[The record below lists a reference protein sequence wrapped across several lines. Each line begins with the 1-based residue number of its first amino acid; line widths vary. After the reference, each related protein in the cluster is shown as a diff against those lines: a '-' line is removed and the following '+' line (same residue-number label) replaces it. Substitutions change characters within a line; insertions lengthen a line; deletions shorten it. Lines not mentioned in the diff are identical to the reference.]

1 MSASLPP
8 ASSSEG
14 PPAPS
19 RLLPPPRSDKTAIEW
34 KEEGNQY
41 YREKDYRTA
50 ADCYTQALA
59 LDPDGPTTAY
69 LYLSNRASCFLQ
81 LEKWA
86 DAAADA
92 HRSLSLVPADIGFSK
107 GYYRLAKACL
117 EMGKYGAANE
127 AIIKGLAQEPSNRE
141 LRLLEG
147 SLNDSRARELASI
160 KTAKDPRKRVAP
172 ADLQTLGTLGEGN
185 FSRIL
190 HVMHRETGEHFAL
203 KVLEKSQVER
213 VKKRHPN
220 VANEISME
228 RRILSR
234 LRHPN
239 VIELYHAFQDYTC
252 LYLLLEYCPGGEVW
266 QRLQADGGGEASV
279 GVPGSFA
286 RFYAREVICGLSFL
300 HGRGIIHRD
309 VKPENMVLTAKGR
322 LKLIDFGSAKD
333 TEETDLNGPEFV
345 GTPEYM
351 SPEASR
357 SRETLMEGDL
367 WALGCCLYQFL
378 VGLSPFRAPSP
389 YLVFLRS
396 RRCNPTYPAV
406 IPPLARDLIGRLLR
420 KQPQERLGS
429 FRHSNIDAQGHAA
442 ILDHLFFSSLSS
454 SPSSASFVSSSFS
467 SSSSSPAKEAV
478 AGVGTGVKATNGGKE
493 GSSRSL
499 PLAPSPGSETDVD
512 IVLEATPREARLRE
526 LAAQCVTQAMSTTPP
541 ADDFTECMT
550 TLSGEERAVVFHL
563 LERQGRLGE
572 PRILRLAQLGICSSL
587 PSGSCSSSA
596 GQRAKA
602 RLLGRVDWSGKELYG
617 LGKADQSKYMGPFF
631 CVYLGGLSG
640 IGGGLGEQQV
650 GLEGR
655 RRKELEKA
663 VLGINRLR
671 PRLVVVSPALWK
683 EEEDGEEEERVWEIL
698 GRISESIP
706 VVVTGSSRGREAG
719 RVEGGGCGFW
729 YGGMR
734 GLVVTGK
741 VVQEGGKEDKKRE
754 EDWVVEELEQA
765 RYNDSQA
772 VLVFAS
778 QPWFSAPEMDGSE
791 SGKKEKD
798 SGRRNCNEA
807 ISSRLRKWALGKL
820 HGRETA
826 LRAVLVPALAL
837 LPSWVLDVVAG
848 REEGTTAASESS
860 SDEEE
865 SDSDEEDIRKR
876 EEEEEVMETESTSKV
891 QQVMVR
897 DVCIIEVYRERLS
910 YSFLTAEELAAH
922 QAVQLA
928 YEVPAGED

>member
-1 MSASLPP
+1 
-8 ASSSEG
+8 
-14 PPAPS
+14 
-19 RLLPPPRSDKTAIEW
+19 
-34 KEEGNQY
+34 
-41 YREKDYRTA
+41 
-50 ADCYTQALA
+50 
-59 LDPDGPTTAY
+59 
-69 LYLSNRASCFLQ
+69 
-81 LEKWA
+81 
-86 DAAADA
+86 
-92 HRSLSLVPADIGFSK
+92 
-107 GYYRLAKACL
+107 
-117 EMGKYGAANE
+117 
-127 AIIKGLAQEPSNRE
+127 
-141 LRLLEG
+141 
-147 SLNDSRARELASI
+147 
-160 KTAKDPRKRVAP
+160 
-172 ADLQTLGTLGEGN
+172 
-185 FSRIL
+185 
-190 HVMHRETGEHFAL
+190 MHRVTGEHFAL

-220 VANEISME
+220 VVNEISME

-266 QRLQADGGGEASV
+266 QRLQADGGGLASV
-279 GVPGSFA
+279 GVPESFA
-286 RFYAREVICGLSFL
+286 RFYARELICGLSFL
-300 HGRGIIHRD
+300 HSRGIIHRD
-309 VKPENMVLTAKGR
+309 VKPENMVLTAGGR

-333 TEETDLNGPEFV
+333 TVETDLNGPEFV

-351 SPEASR
+351 SPEASK
-357 SRETLMEGDL
+357 SRETLMEGDI

-429 FRHSNIDAQGHAA
+429 FRNSNIDAQGHAA
-442 ILDHLFFSSLSS
+442 ILAHSFFSSFSS
-454 SPSSASFVSSSFS
+454 SPSSAPSPSSPS
-467 SSSSSPAKEAV
+467 SSSSSSSSLSSPAKEAV
-478 AGVGTGVKATNGGKE
+478 VEVGTGVAALTNGGKE

-499 PLAPSPGSETDVD
+499 TLASSPDSEIDVE

-541 ADDFTECMT
+541 AVDFTECMT
-550 TLSGEERAVVFHL
+550 SLSAGERAVVFHL

-572 PRILRLAQLGICSSL
+572 PRILRLAQLGILSSL

-596 GQRAKA
+596 GQVAKA

-617 LGKADQSKYMGPFF
+617 LGKADQSKYTGPFF

-640 IGGGLGEQQV
+640 SGDGLGEQEV
-650 GLEGR
+650 GMEER

-671 PRLVVVSPALWK
+671 PRLVVVSPAIWK
-683 EEEDGEEEERVWEIL
+683 EADGEEEESVWEIL

-706 VVVTGSSRGREAG
+706 VVVTGSSRGRGAE
-719 RVEGGGCGFW
+719 RREGGGCGFW

-734 GLVVTGK
+734 GLVVTGE
-741 VVQEGGKEDKKRE
+741 VVEEGGKEEKKRE
-754 EDWVVEELEQA
+754 EEWVVEELEQA
-765 RYNDSQA
+765 RYNDNQA
-772 VLVFAS
+772 VIVFAS
-778 QPWFSAPEMDGSE
+778 QPWFGVSEMEGNEDEKRGRGS
-791 SGKKEKD
+791 SR
-798 SGRRNCNEA
+798 SNCNSV

-820 HGRETA
+820 HGRETG
-826 LRAVLVPALAL
+826 LRAVFAPALAS
-837 LPSWVLDVVAG
+837 LPSCVVDVAAG
-848 REEGTTAASESS
+848 REEGSTGSESS

-865 SDSDEEDIRKR
+865 SDSDEDERRKR
-876 EEEEEVMETESTSKV
+876 EGEDEEMEAEESTNKV

-910 YSFLTAEELAAH
+910 HSFLTAEELATH
-922 QAVQLA
+922 QAVQLVH
-928 YEVPAGED
+928 ELPVGEED